1 MDKAPH
7 VAVCL
12 PSMGSYETETAI
24 SLAAMAIINRAHGV
38 MQSLL
43 SQQQAGIAESRNN
56 LVRCAFDAGADYTLW
71 VDADMAF
78 DPTGCLRLLQHNKD
92 IVGATYPRRG
102 PPYIINGRPIKGEIF
117 EDGLQDMEFMP
128 AGFLLVHM
136 NVFKALREPWFFES
150 YPQVGS
156 PRLQIVSAL
165 KGACNADLPGP
176 FLKAVGELVESHDI
190 QEGEGRT
197 KLTSLRGED
206 ANFCR
211 KARDYGYQIWCDSAL
226 SREMIHIGKQTVSI
240 AGKLP
245 GLTNQVLS
253 ENNQSYP
260 QIP

>member
-1 MDKAPH
+1 MMDKAPH

-24 SLAAMAIINRAHGV
+24 SLAAMAIINRAHGIA
-38 MQSLL
+38 QSLL

-56 LVRCAFDAGADYTLW
+56 LVRCAFDAGADYSLW

-78 DPTGCLRLLQHNKD
+78 DPAGCLRLLQHEKD

-102 PPYIINGRPIKGEIF
+102 PPYVINGRPVKGDIF
-117 EDGLQDMEFMP
+117 AEELQDMEFLP

-136 NVFKALREPWFFES
+136 DVFRKLQEPWFFES
-150 YPQVGS
+150 YPQVGP
-156 PRLQIVSAL
+156 PREQIVSAL
-165 KGACNADLPGP
+165 KGACNADLPES
-176 FLKAVGELVESHDI
+176 FLKDLGDLAEFHKI
-190 QEGEGRT
+190 QEGEGKT

-211 KARDYGYQIWCDSAL
+211 KARDSGYQIWCDSAL
-226 SREMIHIGKQTVSI
+226 SQEMIHIGKQTVSI

-245 GLTNQVLS
+245 GLTNQVLN
-253 ENNQSYP
+253 EKN
-260 QIP
+260 